1 MASRSEDD
9 AKKLAAYRRKLQ
21 EAKKALVAVQKAE
34 ADLNLKI
41 RKLEK
46 QVRAMPHYPFRPGGG

>member
-1 MASRSEDD
+1 MPSRSEDD

-21 EAKKALVAVQKAE
+21 EAKKALAAVQKSE

-41 RKLEK
+41 RRLEK
-46 QVRAMPHYPFRPGGG
+46 QVRAMPHHPFRPGGG